1 MNNPFVD
8 PYIVLNKVYSGG
20 KYLKQSIAES
30 NIEPANK
37 NRTVAICYGVVER
50 DIYLNHIIS
59 SNAQKSPKSAVRL
72 ILKIALYAL
81 ESLKWHCYAVVD
93 NAVELTKMQ
102 GKAGAAGFVNAAVTH
117 YPMGSGNDFLRMF
130 GPDAPRFYDLKE
142 LLDAPQAPMDL
153 IDCNG
158 HLALNVCSVGFD
170 ARIGLGAG
178 DFKGLPLVSGTMAYQ
193 LSAVRAILQGI
204 HRPYRVSIDGEELP
218 GSEFTLMC
226 ACNGRYY
233 GGGFNPSRTAMP
245 DDGLLDFVVI
255 PAVSRLTV
263 VSLIGKYAKG
273 GAGDIEGVVVR
284 RGREMH
290 VVCDRVSRINLDGEE
305 VLDSELSVTVSAK
318 KVNFFYPAGTHWD
331 PARRGGI

>member
-1 MNNPFVD
+1 MP
-8 PYIVLNKVYSGG
+8 
-20 KYLKQSIAES
+20 
-30 NIEPANK
+30 
-37 NRTVAICYGVVER
+37 
-50 DIYLNHIIS
+50 
-59 SNAQKSPKSAVRL
+59 
-72 ILKIALYAL
+72 
-81 ESLKWHCYAVVD
+81 
-93 NAVELTKMQ
+93 
-102 GKAGAAGFVNAAVTH
+102 
-117 YPMGSGNDFLRMF
+117 
-130 GPDAPRFYDLKE
+130 PRFYDLKE

-331 PARRGGI
+331 PARRSKT